1 VIGSGS
7 GAFFAVCGE
16 LGLNIVEADVNAVES
31 FVRLCSE
38 CANPLVNMAR
48 DSAEEIE
55 HLPVHVLGES
65 RLLTGQLSV
74 EASGPFCERF
84 GENLLE
90 LVFGHNCYRY
100 ALYRRKRSTGMGA
113 GSRRPAATTLPVTS
127 IQG

>member
-55 HLPVHVLGES
+55 HL
-65 RLLTGQLSV
+65 LSV